1 MYFYSFRKLNLVRVT
16 DLSSDLKR
24 SSYLVVKLSA
34 RSLSFL
40 VLCRDIYLVLNS
52 EVNWLPV
59 SVNVGLLLCLGLG
72 YKFPS

>member
-1 MYFYSFRKLNLVRVT
+1 MYFHSFRKLNLVRVT

-40 VLCRDIYLVLNS
+40 VLYRDIYLVLNS
-52 EVNWLPV
+52 KVN
-59 SVNVGLLLCLGLG
+59 
-72 YKFPS
+72 